1 MNSSSSTTLT
11 SSSTSSLSLQELKS
25 SHSDQAKSRYLIRLM
40 QLSIKCFH
48 HCSSTTRYLCFDLPE
63 KCPTCSADLNMEDI
77 KFKVP
82 PFILPPPLILTN
94 KSYQLLPKFSLLLQ
108 PTDGNYS
115 KFLYKNDSNDSDIG
129 DLHIGITNSRS
140 EIFDFDVHGLN
151 RNLKRW
157 LKPSI
162 VIKLGHKLTLEQNKI
177 NLDNLLSFKSSDDDF
192 FKSEKT
198 TSINLYDKWDLLLEE
213 CWLNRSNQW
222 SQSKYDEKKF
232 NCFDFVIN
240 FLVDFG
246 YFDMNEEDS
255 QDRKLKHLL
264 STAKPNEPNQ
274 RLHRYLK
281 EKITNDLIESEFVK
295 FLKYLNLLVKLR
307 KQKFLIENIK
317 VN

>member
-1 MNSSSSTTLT
+1 MINCL
-11 SSSTSSLSLQELKS
+11 
-25 SHSDQAKSRYLIRLM
+25 
-40 QLSIKCFH
+40 H
-48 HCSSTTRYLCFDLPE
+48 HFE
-63 KCPTCSADLNMEDI
+63 
-77 KFKVP
+77 
-82 PFILPPPLILTN
+82 ILTN
-94 KSYQLLPKFSLLLQ
+94 SSEKLLNYFIKGFKF
-108 PTDGNYS
+108 
-115 KFLYKNDSNDSDIG
+115 
-129 DLHIGITNSRS
+129 
-140 EIFDFDVHGLN
+140 
-151 RNLKRW
+151 NL
-157 LKPSI
+157 
-162 VIKLGHKLTLEQNKI
+162 VNKI

-240 FLVDFG
+240 FLNDFG